1 MHIPILAWVLAAYL
15 LLLAIVSV
23 YVVCSLW
30 PNSEKLTA
38 ETEQIQIFT
47 CSVPVGRE
55 THILLIVLAMG
66 LVGGCAYEL
75 WILRERSPRRH
86 EARRAE
92 AEAAGADALRPGVR
106 HLLISPASLRNE
118 ISHSGSPSVRP

>member
-1 MHIPILAWVLAAYL
+1 MQRRYLLPMAIAALIATTWLASPQGDSDPSMPIPILAWVLAAYP
-15 LLLAIVSV
+15 LLLAIGSV

-30 PNSEKLTA
+30 PSSEKLTA
-38 ETEQIQIFT
+38 ETEQIRIFT

-86 EARRAE
+86 E
-92 AEAAGADALRPGVR
+92 
-106 HLLISPASLRNE
+106 
-118 ISHSGSPSVRP
+118 